1 MKKVIYVK
9 PEMNVIVADAVQMF
23 AGSIV
28 LDGGAGV
35 ANTGNKG
42 NDGEATDARGNRGT
56 WGDLWN

>member
-23 AGSIV
+23 AGSMTIE
-28 LDGGAGV
+28 GAGV
-35 ANTGNKG
+35 ANSSNKG
-42 NDGEATDARGNRGT
+42 NEDQGADVRGNRGS